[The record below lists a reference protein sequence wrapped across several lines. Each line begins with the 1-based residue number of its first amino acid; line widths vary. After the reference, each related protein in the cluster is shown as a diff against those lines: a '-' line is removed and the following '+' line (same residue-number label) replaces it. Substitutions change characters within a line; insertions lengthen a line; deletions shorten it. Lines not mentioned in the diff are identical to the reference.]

1 MAQDTGTFEFWIS
14 NRLPLASV
22 YQPLLSDLDAAPQTL
37 SALHFSDIDTLY
49 IAALS
54 NTYDLVALHYVNNS
68 VYYVASLGEPEI
80 ANDSKTIV
88 LPALARVVTL
98 AAVAR
103 VVEAD

>member
-1 MAQDTGTFEFWIS
+1 MDTGTFDFWITD
-14 NRLPLASV
+14 RLALLSV
-22 YQPLLSDLDAAPQTL
+22 YQPLLSAIEIPEQTL
-37 SALHFSDIDTLY
+37 RPGHFNDSDSFYL
-49 IAALS
+49 AALS
-54 NTYDLVALHYVNNS
+54 NVYDLVALHYINSS

-80 ANDSKTIV
+80 ANDSKTIF